1 MSIPFSVDPKRAV
14 TDVVVELSR
23 SQVPPTLPFELR
35 DYVSPNTWEIRVS
48 TLVRL
53 ASQYRRPNFERAY
66 LVVIMVLTFL
76 VPITTYYVTL
86 QSMEDTIDDV
96 DRQVW
101 LARFGSFAVAI
112 ATWIV
117 LSAPV
122 VVWKYLGK
130 VRVMR
135 LVDHWTRADALS
147 APSYGDAPV
156 WKATA
161 PGLFKDA
168 LVLIVTVPLTK
179 KSHFD
184 RDSYLPPYIAAGDD
198 ALPPYGD
205 SGMTHWSKDLQ
216 GVIKYGDL
224 PIYTDKLAVV

>member
-1 MSIPFSVDPKRAV
+1 MSVPFSVDLRRAT

-23 SQVPPTLPFELR
+23 SEAPPTLPFELR

-48 TLVRL
+48 TLARL
-53 ASQYRRPNFERAY
+53 ASKYCRPTFERAY
-66 LVVIMVLTFL
+66 LVVIVLLTFL

-86 QSMEDTIDDV
+86 HSLESTIDDV

-101 LARFGSFAVAI
+101 LARFSSFALTI

-117 LSAPV
+117 LSAPM
-122 VVWKYLGK
+122 VVWKYLGRI
-130 VRVMR
+130 RVMR
-135 LVDHWTRADALS
+135 LADHWTRADALS

-161 PGLFKDA
+161 PGLFRDA
-168 LVLIVTVPLTK
+168 IVLMVTVPLTM

-184 RDSYLPPYIAAGDD
+184 PDSYLPPYIAAGDD
-198 ALPPYGD
+198 ALPPYVD
-205 SGMTHWSKDLQ
+205 SRMARWSKDLK
-216 GVIKYGDL
+216 GGIRYGDL
-224 PIYTDKLAVV
+224 PIYTDKLAAA